1 MIQRQKLLKPMHC
14 SVRVGLIV
22 TVAAIILSLTAC
34 RTPFFQNKNTTVSQV
49 LSPNPASIVI
59 PDHEFAWNQIVDE
72 IDNYFKIKKEE
83 RVRLDEGIISEGVIT
98 TYPTS
103 GSTLLEPWR
112 KDSTPGFEKWQST
125 FQTIRRTATVR
136 VIPNGTNYLIDVQV
150 EKEMEDLPK
159 PENATVGSL
168 RSNVSTLIDEDGD
181 RSSRRQQ
188 RWYPIGR
195 DTSLEQKILANIQGR
210 LAVNGN

>member
-1 MIQRQKLLKPMHC
+1 MPQRKKDLQPLHGSIRVCLL
-14 SVRVGLIV
+14 V
-22 TVAAIILSLTAC
+22 TLATTTLSLTAC
-34 RTPFFQNKNTTVSQV
+34 RTPFFHDRNTTVSQV
-49 LSPNPASIVI
+49 LLPNPASVVI

-72 IDNYFKIKKEE
+72 VDNYFKIKKEE

-136 VIPNGTNYLIDVQV
+136 VIPNGTDYLIDVQV

-181 RSSRRQQ
+181 RSSRRAL
-188 RWYPIGR
+188 RWFPIGR

-210 LAVNGN
+210 LAVNRN